1 LLYFL
6 AFLELKTTATFRS
19 VCFESSVIFVFAAIS
34 LFFRAFLGKNR
45 GYLKRL
51 VLRSELGLYFRLF
64 LCKNFAVFARK
75 KFKTR
80 RRLFIRRL

>member
-6 AFLELKTTATFRS
+6 AFLEFKTTATFRS
-19 VCFESSVIFVFAAIS
+19 VCYENSVIFVLLRFLCFSGA
-34 LFFRAFLGKNR
+34 FFGKNR
-45 GYLKRL
+45 GSLRRL

-64 LCKNFAVFARK
+64 LCKNFAVFVRK